1 MKQFDAKSGDVESS
15 GPSASGVGTS
25 ASRRARQAKQLSVQV
40 RNDDYRIATTEH
52 DEEKTMKTRIGLFA
66 LALALL
72 VSGGAAAQSPLL
84 DMMASNVTQKYQ
96 QATCEQLWEA
106 RGKPKSPQEQELI
119 TLLRS
124 DPQMRATFIDK
135 IAAPV
140 ANKMFDCGLIP

>member
-1 MKQFDAKSGDVESS
+1 MRWLCAFAVLTVVFGANVAVSAESV
-15 GPSASGVGTS
+15 VG
-25 ASRRARQAKQLSVQV
+25 
-40 RNDDYRIATTEH
+40 
-52 DEEKTMKTRIGLFA
+52 KTMKTRIGLFA

-72 VSGGAAAQSPLL
+72 VAGAAAAQLPLL

-119 TLLRS
+119 KLLRG
-124 DPQMRATFIDK
+124 DPQMRATFINK

>member
-1 MKQFDAKSGDVESS
+1 
-15 GPSASGVGTS
+15 
-25 ASRRARQAKQLSVQV
+25 
-40 RNDDYRIATTEH
+40 
-52 DEEKTMKTRIGLFA
+52 MKTRIGLFA
-66 LALALL
+66 LVLALL
-72 VSGGAAAQSPLL
+72 VAGGAAAQLPLL
-84 DMMASNVTQKYQ
+84 DMMANKVTQKYQ

-119 TLLRS
+119 NLLRG